1 MRCLASSVAFL
12 FALSLHA
19 ESPKLSPPDAAR
31 QQQTLDNIKQFA
43 LTHLDRST
51 NLACTQVGSPANSKT
66 ITIELSAGAA
76 HRGTAS
82 GIDTSALLENVFAAS
97 NGTEFQFDHWGTI
110 RGKQLAAYRYSN
122 RVNGRTHAGLVYAD
136 ETGDISRITF
146 RDANAPAHLFCS
158 ANSR

>member
-1 MRCLASSVAFL
+1 MRSLAFL
-12 FALSLHA
+12 FALSLQA
-19 ESPKLSPPDAAR
+19 QPAR
-31 QQQTLDNIKQFA
+31 PELLEKIKQLA
-43 LTHLDRST
+43 PHE
-51 NLACTQVGSPANSKT
+51 NLSCTQVGSPANSKT

-136 ETGDISRITF
+136 ETGAISRITF